1 MVFWKIVPSTKGQAS
16 RSSDIEKGQDSRKKR
31 GNIPIAIITCDQ
43 TVDKGITLKLE
54 GSLSLATKVLGSWRT
69 PVRRQASAVRFALSI
84 ASLALPIIQGTTSLA
99 DPTSYPT
106 CLRTNPGNENQG
118 SNAMGLQQ

>member
-16 RSSDIEKGQDSRKKR
+16 RSSDIENGQDSRKKR

-43 TVDKGITLKLE
+43 IVDKGITLKLE

-84 ASLALPIIQGTTSLA
+84 ASLGELGESGVESAGSGADALNFPPIKPSQL
-99 DPTSYPT
+99 YKEQR
-106 CLRTNPGNENQG
+106 L
-118 SNAMGLQQ
+118 